1 VIPDEAVQAF
11 VDAWNEEGWS
21 WPYVAADYY
30 SAADLA
36 AGRVRETTEK
46 AARDNRAFARA
57 LLTAAAPA
65 IIAANQHRRTPPPC
79 GLGGAHLLDVGHAI
93 SQALG
98 GKPWSW
104 TWRPDPSRD
113 LIRIEDSRL
122 PAIDG
127 VAVLQRV
134 TEDVANTHPGAVPGW
149 SWAGHTEPLRDRT
162 GQPLGCDATPEQ
174 VADAVLAE
182 TEPRW

>member
-1 VIPDEAVQAF
+1 MTEPVIPDEAVEA
-11 VDAWNEEGWS
+11 
-21 WPYVAADYY
+21 VARAMTIHPLGFDGL
-30 SAADLA
+30 SDMGRDLA
-36 AGRVRETTEK
+36 MRD
-46 AARDNRAFARA
+46 ARDAIR
-57 LLTAAAPA
+57 AAAPA
-65 IIAANQHRRTPPPC
+65 ILAANQPRRTPPPC

-98 GKPWSW
+98 GTSWSW

-122 PAIDG
+122 PVTDRVPAAGAPPSRYDG

-134 TEDVANTHPGAVPGW
+134 PEDVANTHPGAVPGW
-149 SWAGHTEPLRDRT
+149 SWAGDTEPLRDRT

-182 TEPRW
+182 TETTR